1 MHTPMYTKVNKKP
14 PAHHEGWMDGWMN
27 DGYTREYFFFLNHFF
42 IEFQFPTQP
51 WWLA

>member
-1 MHTPMYTKVNKKP
+1 MKDGWM
-14 PAHHEGWMDGWMN
+14 EDEWMDGWMN
-27 DGYTREYFFFLNHFF
+27 DGYTRGKKKKNHFF